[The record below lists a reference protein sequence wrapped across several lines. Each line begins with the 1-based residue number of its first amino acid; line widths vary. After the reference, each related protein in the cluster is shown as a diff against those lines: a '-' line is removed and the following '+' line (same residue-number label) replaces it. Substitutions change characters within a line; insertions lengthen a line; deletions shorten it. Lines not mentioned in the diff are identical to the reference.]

1 MRSLAISLC
10 SAVLRHLLNCD
21 SIAIILLTDV
31 SVILLVAQNHVA
43 ATDK

>member
-10 SAVLRHLLNCD
+10 SVVWRHLLHCD
-21 SIAIILLTDV
+21 SVAIILLSDV

-43 ATDK
+43 ATDE